1 MSTSTQYKSGDLVL
15 TKIKGFPE
23 WPTRVVD
30 FSLLPEHIQN
40 LKPKTVSSK
49 STSRSRSRRRNGKGS
64 RDHGES
70 ICVKF
75 YGDDEYTWCSTNDL
89 KPLSEEQVADYL
101 VKKGEIPDKTGNYV
115 AKKTAKGKKLTEA
128 YKLAYNKE
136 LSADDFIK
144 YGSEGKPA
152 EPEAEEIEEQEEE
165 IEEPAKKP
173 EATEKKISKSK
184 SRSPASNSKNSTKP
198 NGKSSSRANAKRKAV
213 SSSAGSRKKVKSS
226 PTVALASSRTR
237 ARSSTPK
244 SRSSSK
250 PKPKATPKV
259 ESSSESQSEE
269 SEESDDWG
277 EDIVN
282 VDSGIVDVKTI
293 PSSVVL
299 SKESNNAKKVYSK
312 LRAKIQAIVL
322 GPLDEEGKKSK
333 VGKEK
338 EDGEKD
344 DEEKD
349 DEEEDNGEKDDG
361 EEEDGEKDDGEKN
374 DKENAKP
381 KIDYK
386 QKISLLNPLVDEAVN
401 YNPPLIS
408 ALRSTNLYR
417 VLIIILKKP
426 EYQNARFSKKL
437 RKFMKETLDV
447 EVSVDKHWGDSW
459 TKEMDD
465 KEEEEY
471 RKKQAEEK
479 AKREREKAEA
489 RKEAK
494 SREESVAVEEA
505 E

>member
-152 EPEAEEIEEQEEE
+152 EPETEEIEEEEE
-165 IEEPAKKP
+165 EMEEPAKKP
-173 EATEKKISKSK
+173 EAAEKKISKSK

-198 NGKSSSRANAKRKAV
+198 NGKSSSRANVKRKAV

-269 SEESDDWG
+269 SEESEESDDWG

-322 GPLDEEGKKSK
+322 GPLDEEGEKNKL
-333 VGKEK
+333 GKEK
-338 EDGEKD
+338 EDGKKD
-344 DEEKD
+344 DEE
-349 DEEEDNGEKDDG
+349 NDDG
-361 EEEDGEKDDGEKN
+361 KEDDGEKE

-386 QKISLLNPLVDEAVN
+386 QKISQLSPLVDEAVN

-426 EYQNARFSKKL
+426 EYQNARFNKKL
-437 RKFMKETLDV
+437 RKFLKETLDL

-479 AKREREKAEA
+479 AKRERERAEA

-494 SREESVAVEEA
+494 SREESVVVEEA

>member
-152 EPEAEEIEEQEEE
+152 KPEAEEIEEQEEE

-173 EATEKKISKSK
+173 EATEKKISKNK

-322 GPLDEEGKKSK
+322 GPLDEGREKSK

-338 EDGEKD
+338 EDGKKD

-437 RKFMKETLDV
+437 RKFMKETWMLKFPWISTG
-447 EVSVDKHWGDSW
+447 EILGLRKWMIRKRKNIEKSRQKRKL
-459 TKEMDD
+459 KENV
-465 KEEEEY
+465 
-471 RKKQAEEK
+471 R
-479 AKREREKAEA
+479 AEA